1 MSKNSQTPK
10 KLWLIYGIV
19 MSVLTVAAGV
29 CFIVA
34 CVTIYKS
41 GGEDPFT
48 RASIAEQFERIAIP
62 VILFIAG
69 LLTGIVL
76 SFIFP
81 DEKKWKPFPV
91 QKMMLANLRKKAPA
105 LDTSKYRKF
114 RTVTAIVTAALC
126 AVFALIPL
134 PYLLDAENYSTE
146 SINESIIAAT
156 LTALPFVAV
165 GFAVCLVASWLMK
178 KSRKDEIDFIKSEL
192 AAKRESGASSD
203 ATAANATLADKKSI
217 PSGRV
222 LLALR
227 IALPVVAIVFIV
239 LGVLNGGMNDVLEK
253 AIRICT
259 ECIGLG

>member
-1 MSKNSQTPK
+1 MSKNSQAHK

-29 CFIVA
+29 CFILA

-62 VILFIAG
+62 VFLFLAG
-69 LLTGIVL
+69 LLAGMVL

-81 DEKKWKPFPV
+81 DGNEEKLFPV
-91 QKMMLANLRKKAPA
+91 QKMMLANLRKKAPEI
-105 LDTSKYRKF
+105 DTSKYRNF
-114 RTVTAIVTAALC
+114 RTVTAIMSASLC
-126 AVFALIPL
+126 VIFALIPM
-134 PYLLDAENYSTE
+134 PYLLDAANYSTE
-146 SINESIIAAT
+146 SINSSIITAT
-156 LTALPFVAV
+156 LAALPFVAA
-165 GFAVCLVASWLMK
+165 GFTVCLVASWLMK
-178 KSRKDEIDFIKSEL
+178 KSRKDEMAFIKSEL
-192 AAKRESGASSD
+192 AAKRESGVSASAT
-203 ATAANATLADKKSI
+203 ATAAELDGRKSVA
-217 PSGRV
+217 SGRV

-227 IALPVVAIVFIV
+227 IALPIVAIVFIV